1 MCIAIP
7 GRIIAIESDEAQ
19 IDYGGV
25 SKTANIRLIKNAKIG
40 DCVLVHAGF
49 VIEVLD
55 EEAALEFEKVFSEID
70 FER

>member
-7 GRIIAIESDEAQ
+7 GRIKAIESNEAQ

-25 SKTANIRLIKNAKIG
+25 SKTASIRLNPDAKIG

-49 VIEVLD
+49 VIEVLN
-55 EEAALEFEKVFSEID
+55 EEAALEFEKAFSELEFD
-70 FER
+70 

>member
-7 GRIIAIESDEAQ
+7 GRIKAIDADEAQ

-25 SKTANIRLIKNAKIG
+25 SKTASIRLIQNAKIG

-55 EEAALEFEKVFSEID
+55 EEAAIEFEKAFSELKFD
-70 FER
+70 

>member
-1 MCIAIP
+1 MCIAVP
-7 GRIIAIESDEAQ
+7 GRIVNIEADEAH

-25 SKTANIRLIKNAKIG
+25 SKKASIRLKPDAKIG

-55 EEAALEFEKVFSEID
+55 ETLADDVEQAFREIQ
-70 FER
+70 E